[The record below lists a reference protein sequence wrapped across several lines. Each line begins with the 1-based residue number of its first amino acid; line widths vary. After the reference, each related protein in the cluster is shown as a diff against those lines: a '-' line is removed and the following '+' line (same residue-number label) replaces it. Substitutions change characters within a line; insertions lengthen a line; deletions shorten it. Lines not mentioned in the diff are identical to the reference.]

1 MNKIV
6 FLTGYFN
13 LMNFYGY
20 NGFTCS
26 TDASEIRKFDDWMCC
41 EFGIKNITALTYEII
56 DESKFALFILKHSE
70 NILEI
75 SI

>member
-20 NGFTCS
+20 EGFN
-26 TDASEIRKFDDWMCC
+26 ASEIRKFDDWMCC
-41 EFGIKNITALTYEII
+41 EFGIKNITALTYEIYEII
-56 DESKFALFILKHSE
+56 DESKFVLFILKHSE
-70 NILEI
+70 NIIEI
-75 SI
+75 ST